1 VVSITESRRQHLPR
15 TSLLSRR
22 DLDTQV
28 SGDCRTRATIEGGE
42 ARLIKEHKDP
52 LSNLCCFFC
61 KRPLPA
67 IIVPLSL
74 LFVVFVNELALVIS
88 AGTRFPLTRVPMRI
102 TRGEQTGSSGS
113 SFKPTLA
120 IALRR
125 DRTKFHWARE
135 AVRSA
140 INGNGNGNCSHG
152 ADQSLS
158 GKKIS
163 FHIEDESVAL
173 NRAKPRYAGS

>member
-1 VVSITESRRQHLPR
+1 VVCLVTVVVTRLKGDACISDARTREETVRNVARVSRVVSITESRREHLPR

-22 DLDTQV
+22 DLDTEV
-28 SGDCRTRATIEGGE
+28 PGDCSTRATIEGGK

-102 TRGEQTGSSGS
+102 TRGEETGSSGS

-125 DRTKFHWARE
+125 DRTKFH
-135 AVRSA
+135 
-140 INGNGNGNCSHG
+140 
-152 ADQSLS
+152 
-158 GKKIS
+158 
-163 FHIEDESVAL
+163 
-173 NRAKPRYAGS
+173 